1 MRMNRAHRKVARV
14 TACFLLGA
22 LMMTEGRNRR
32 GFYRHD
38 ASPVHAMRA
47 DKPTRGE
54 WGDHGD
60 GTYAN
65 PLLPGDF
72 SDLDAIRVGE
82 DYYAISSTLQYSPGM
97 VVLHSKGLVNWEIIG
112 HVVDDLSRLDPEL
125 NWDKMN
131 RPGRGIWAGSIRYHA
146 GKYWV
151 YFGTPDQGFFVSTA
165 ANPAGPWKPVKAV
178 WRAAGWDDPCPFWDD
193 DGQGYLVGT
202 HFAPEMPSGT
212 TYNIHLFKM
221 RCRDL

>member
-1 MRMNRAHRKVARV
+1 
-14 TACFLLGA
+14 
-22 LMMTEGRNRR
+22 
-32 GFYRHD
+32 
-38 ASPVHAMRA
+38 
-47 DKPTRGE
+47 
-54 WGDHGD
+54 
-60 GTYAN
+60 
-65 PLLPGDF
+65 
-72 SDLDAIRVGE
+72 
-82 DYYAISSTLQYSPGM
+82 M
-97 VVLHSKGLVNWEIIG
+97 VVLHSKDLVNWEIIG

-125 NWDKMN
+125 NWDEMN

-202 HFAPEMPSGT
+202 HFVPEMPSGT

>member
-54 WGDHGD
+54 WGDQGD

-97 VVLHSKGLVNWEIIG
+97 VVLHSKDLVNWEIIG

-131 RPGRGIWAGSIRYHA
+131 RAGTRHLGRLDPLPRWEVLGLLRYSGPGILCEHGRKSGGSMETGEGGLA
-146 GKYWV
+146 
-151 YFGTPDQGFFVSTA
+151 
-165 ANPAGPWKPVKAV
+165 
-178 WRAAGWDDPCPFWDD
+178 
-193 DGQGYLVGT
+193 
-202 HFAPEMPSGT
+202 
-212 TYNIHLFKM
+212 
-221 RCRDL
+221 RCRVG